1 MMKRSQ
7 WLPALAVAS
16 GVMLSGSAWAETLS
30 GKIVYK
36 DSDESLQMKEGS
48 LEVDLE
54 NVSKIKI
61 ALQGQAEQ
69 LALKARIKRF
79 ETEERTI
86 VLAAFRNVGNL
97 PEDTS
102 LVIKANVLEGT
113 NGKVLYGDV
122 FTRSCE
128 PGIASELSDQESALE
143 RLLYGIRERRGCEL
157 KYRGG
162 ILLTTVQSAG
172 QAESKPEA

>member
-1 MMKRSQ
+1 M
-7 WLPALAVAS
+7 L
-16 GVMLSGSAWAETLS
+16 LSGSAWAETLI

-36 DSDESLQMKEGS
+36 GADESLMVKEGS
-48 LEVDLE
+48 FEIDLE

-69 LALKARIKRF
+69 LALKARVKRF
-79 ETEERTI
+79 ETEERT
-86 VLAAFRNVGNL
+86 VVVAAFRNVGNL

-102 LVIKANVLEGT
+102 LIIKANVLEGT
-113 NGKVLYGDV
+113 NGKVMYGDV

-128 PGIASELSDQESALE
+128 PGLASELSDQDSALE
-143 RLLYGIRERRGCEL
+143 RLLHGIRERRGCES

-162 ILLTTVQSAG
+162 ILLSTVQT
-172 QAESKPEA
+172 AEQTEAKP